1 MDYTFNN
8 YPIKFRIS
16 HYQNNGSLAIIM
28 MTGYEMYGTLTVNL
42 PDSFLLPEDTQ
53 FVDENNLPG
62 IGKWLEDN
70 ELATPTETIQQSGF
84 CTYRAYK
91 FNLIKMV

>member
-1 MDYTFNN
+1 MGYIFNGF
-8 YPIKFRIS
+8 PINFRIS

-28 MTGYEMYGTLTVNL
+28 MTGYETYGTLTVNL
-42 PDSFLLPEDTQ
+42 PDSVLLDEDTQ

-70 ELATPTETIQQSGF
+70 ELGIPIGTEQLSGF

-91 FNLIKMV
+91 FNLSKMI